1 MEPSQNVV
9 HLKLLPRIDYTRH
22 RGALKSMQNVS
33 FHLSLTFSFL
43 YSAVDEMWSK
53 MLCIYCNCNRAEG
66 SQNAYVNCRWACA
79 VHRGPMT
86 LLRPCSHGW
95 GGLDSLVVNGTFST
109 NRLYCAMSAQEINP
123 ITCLP

>member
-33 FHLSLTFSFL
+33 FHLSLSQSCTQQWMKCGAKCCVFI
-43 YSAVDEMWSK
+43 V
-53 MLCIYCNCNRAEG
+53 IVIAEG

-95 GGLDSLVVNGTFST
+95 VGLDSLVVNGTFST

-123 ITCLP
+123 VTYLP